1 MKCVI
6 QYQVAPL
13 LLSRRFFKAGD
24 FFSTAR
30 EGRRRRRRRKEE
42 KTDVA
47 RRNDENISD
56 SKSHVI
62 TASKVRAPEDKS
74 V

>member
-24 FFSTAR
+24 FLALR
-30 EGRRRRRRRKEE
+30 EREEEGGGGRRK

-62 TASKVRAPEDKS
+62 TASKVRVPEDKS

>member
-1 MKCVI
+1 M
-6 QYQVAPL
+6 
-13 LLSRRFFKAGD
+13 LSNTKLPHCCSLEGFLRPAIFLAL
-24 FFSTAR
+24 R
-30 EGRRRRRRRKEE
+30 EREEEGGGGRRK

-62 TASKVRAPEDKS
+62 TASKVRVPEDKS